1 MIFNCRVGWFLYH
14 KSLYLLDFTN
24 RPNVKAVP
32 LLPEML

>member
-1 MIFNCRVGWFLYH
+1 MIFNCRVGWSLDD
-14 KSLYLLDFTN
+14 KALYLLDFTN